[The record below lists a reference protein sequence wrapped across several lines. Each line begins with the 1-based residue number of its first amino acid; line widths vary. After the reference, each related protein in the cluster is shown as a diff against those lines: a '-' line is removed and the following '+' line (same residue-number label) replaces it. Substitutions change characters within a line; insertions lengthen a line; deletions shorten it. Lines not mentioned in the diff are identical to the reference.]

1 MKIVF
6 ALLAVLA
13 ASQVEAS
20 VIKNNDD
27 VVSQFG
33 DKGLLTEV
41 RVNTEESLEPHEAVE
56 GTKET
61 VERFKRLKRQS
72 CGPYG
77 CAPVGGCESLTFLL
91 LTTKLFLLN

>member
-13 ASQVEAS
+13 VSQVEAS
-20 VIKNNDD
+20 VIKNKDEGTT
-27 VVSQFG
+27 SFG
-33 DKGLLTEV
+33 DKGLLTEL
-41 RVNTEESLEPHEAVE
+41 RVNTEGSLEPSEAVE

-61 VERFKRLKRQS
+61 FGRHKRS

-77 CAPVGGCESLTFLL
+77 CTNEKGCEC
-91 LTTKLFLLN
+91 